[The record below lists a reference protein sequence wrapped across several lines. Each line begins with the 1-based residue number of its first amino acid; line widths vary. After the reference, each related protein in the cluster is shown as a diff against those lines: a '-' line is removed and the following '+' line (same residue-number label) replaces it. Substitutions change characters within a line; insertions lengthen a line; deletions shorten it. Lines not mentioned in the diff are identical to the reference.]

1 MKDLWTGELV
11 GKMHV
16 AEVTLDDLAKEVGF
30 SKAYV
35 SMILNGIKKP
45 AGARERLE
53 AAFDAITQ
61 KRGEADGNG

>member
-16 AEVTLDDLAKEVGF
+16 AEVTLNDLANEVGF
-30 SKAYV
+30 SKGYV

-45 AGARERLE
+45 TGAREKLE
-53 AAFDAITQ
+53 QGFNAIM
-61 KRGEADGNG
+61 KRRSEADGS

>member
-16 AEVTLDDLAKEVGF
+16 AEVTLDELGESMGV

-35 SMILNGIKKP
+35 SQILNGVRKP
-45 AGARERLE
+45 PNAKERLN
-53 AAFDAITQ
+53 AAFDAVIE
-61 KRGEADGNG
+61 KRKEAT